1 MRTQFRS
8 TYLDKLHTKD
18 TQKTHRQPR
27 TFPELDNLNLTDIE
41 VHGFIKREEEEVE
54 KIVREMLWR

>member
-8 TYLDKLHTKD
+8 TYLDKLHTKQ
-18 TQKTHRQPR
+18 TQKTHRPVKH
-27 TFPELDNLNLTDIE
+27 FPELDNLNLTDIE
-41 VHGFIKREEEEVE
+41 VHGFIREEEEVE